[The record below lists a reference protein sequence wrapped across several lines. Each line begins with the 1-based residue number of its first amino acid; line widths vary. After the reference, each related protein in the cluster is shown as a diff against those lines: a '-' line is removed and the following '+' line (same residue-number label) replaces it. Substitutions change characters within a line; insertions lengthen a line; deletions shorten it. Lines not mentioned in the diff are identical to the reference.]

1 MTIFDTRVEKYFLLK
16 GARRL
21 GVFADF
27 FNINNSNAAQNQESL
42 TGLRTVVLPDK
53 STKPV
58 TRFLYPTTIIGPRIV
73 RFGVKFSF

>member
-1 MTIFDTRVEKYFLLK
+1 MTIFDTRVEKQFGLTGSK
-16 GARRL
+16 RL
-21 GVFADF
+21 GIFIDL

-53 STKPV
+53 STKAV